1 VGRPHPY
8 QTAVKQL
15 ERAEK
20 DRRIVELK
28 RRGLSYTEIAEQ
40 TGVPISTAR
49 DSVVRATRE
58 AQSLLFP
65 EVALYVAEALDR
77 LGSLLS
83 AVWDRAMMGDDK
95 AIGEARRIISD
106 MGDYTGAKSPI
117 KLEVG
122 EADVDRQI
130 RELTEL
136 LDERSRAVARQ
147 ADHPARAAG
156 AGEAAHRD

>member
-1 VGRPHPY
+1 VAPHPQ

-20 DRRIVELK
+20 DRQIVMLK

-65 EVALYVAEALDR
+65 EVALYVAEKLDQLGAL
-77 LGSLLS
+77 LN
-83 AVWDRAMMGDDK
+83 AVWDDAMAGDIK
-95 AIGEARRIISD
+95 AVESARHLLSD
-106 MGDYTGAKSPI
+106 MSDYTGAKSPI

-122 EADVDRQI
+122 ESDVDRQI

-136 LDERSRAVARQ
+136 LDERSRAVAGQ
-147 ADHPARAAG
+147 ADHPARVAG
-156 AGEAAHRD
+156 PGEATHRD

>member
-1 VGRPHPY
+1 VAPHPQ

-20 DRRIVELK
+20 DRLIVELK
-28 RRGLSYTEIAEQ
+28 RRGLSYPEIARQ

-77 LGSLLS
+77 LGGLLN
-83 AVWDRAMMGDDK
+83 AIWDRAMEGDDK

-117 KLEVG
+117 RLEVG
-122 EADVDRQI
+122 ESDVDRQI

-136 LDERSRAVARQ
+136 LDERSRAVAGQ
-147 ADHPARAAG
+147 ADHPARVAG
-156 AGEAAHRD
+156 AGEATHRD

>member
-1 VGRPHPY
+1 MGRPHPY

-136 LDERSRAVARQ
+136 LDERSRTATRQ
-147 ADHPARAAG
+147 ADHSARVAG
-156 AGEAAHRD
+156 PGETTHGD